1 MRLRARQT
9 RAAVLLA
16 ATLAVMVLCLP
27 CEACDDAATPR
38 PPADLAIGHW
48 AYPLL
53 ERLSARGVVSLDM
66 TTLPLSRSDVAYAL
80 MVRNGAAEDPADCGL
95 SPREL
100 WALDAIEA
108 EFLRGEIEEPVFRRV
123 SGGAVLGLGLLLG
136 SEVLYDAA
144 GAGAQGI
151 LFDAA

>member
-80 MVRNGAAEDPADCGL
+80 MVRNGAAEDPAACAACPG
-95 SPREL
+95 SA
-100 WALDAIEA
+100 WTATAVCAL
-108 EFLRGEIEEPVFRRV
+108 PTP
-123 SGGAVLGLGLLLG
+123 
-136 SEVLYDAA
+136 
-144 GAGAQGI
+144 
-151 LFDAA
+151 